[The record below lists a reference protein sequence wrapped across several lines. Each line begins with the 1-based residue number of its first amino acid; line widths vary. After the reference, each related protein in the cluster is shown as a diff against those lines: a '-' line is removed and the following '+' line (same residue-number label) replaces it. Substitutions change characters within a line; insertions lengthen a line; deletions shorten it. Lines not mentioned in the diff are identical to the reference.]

1 MTPAV
6 AERGSHR
13 SSWAIRLLHLLASG
27 AIVGSLLVL
36 RPTVPDFGPSI
47 TTPLTTSTLVQLA
60 LLMLWIVC
68 LLLALVLL
76 RGALVPMRVRRPP
89 PTWALGALRR
99 PPRAPQ
105 LVRREAP
112 APRLLVVAPKPGD
125 DAEPVPDRSG
135 SAEAP
140 TGDAP
145 AIVARVALLGPV
157 QIEGVRRPRRAT
169 TVELLAY
176 LALHEEGAS
185 RDQLL
190 EAMWPSEDPRR
201 TRPRLWQSVS
211 EARRLL
217 GDAFERHGDRYKLD
231 RMRVD
236 VDAVQL
242 EQLLARLDV
251 ARPAGDT
258 EAIVHQA
265 LALWR
270 GNPLDGT
277 DYAWADAHR
286 RQLEATLSKL
296 ARAAARAR
304 LDAGDAH
311 AALQVAEQ
319 GLDSDDLDETLVRVA
334 LEAEAALGRREAVT
348 ERYEALHKRLDDRL
362 GLEPERATRVLYRE
376 LLGQR
381 V

>member
-6 AERGSHR
+6 VERGNRRWSA
-13 SSWAIRLLHLLASG
+13 SWRLLHLLSSA
-27 AIVGSLLVL
+27 AIVVCLLVL
-36 RPTVPDFGPSI
+36 RPAMPDFGPSI

-76 RGALVPMRVRRPP
+76 RGAILPTRVQRPP
-89 PTWALGALRR
+89 PTWALGAPRR
-99 PPRAPQ
+99 PRRAPQ

-112 APRLLVVAPKPGD
+112 APRLVVAPKPGD

-135 SAEAP
+135 PAEAT

-157 QIEGVRRPRRAT
+157 EIDGVRRPRRAT

-190 EAMWPSEDPRR
+190 EAMWPNEDPRR

-217 GDAFERHGDRYKLD
+217 GEAFERQGDRYKLD
-231 RMRVD
+231 RTRVD
-236 VDAVQL
+236 VDASQL
-242 EQLLARLDV
+242 EQLLARLD
-251 ARPAGDT
+251 AAPPASGID
-258 EAIVHQA
+258 AIVRQA
-265 LALWR
+265 LDLWR
-270 GNPLDGT
+270 GDPLDGT
-277 DYAWADAHR
+277 DYAWADAHL

-348 ERYEALHKRLDDRL
+348 ERYEALRKRLDDRL

-376 LLGQR
+376 LLRQG
-381 V
+381 

>member
-6 AERGSHR
+6 LERRDRR
-13 SSWAIRLLHLLASG
+13 SSASWRLLHLLASA
-27 AIVGSLLVL
+27 AIVASLLVL
-36 RPTVPDFGPSI
+36 RPSMPDFGPSI

-76 RGALVPMRVRRPP
+76 RGAILPTRVQRPP
-89 PTWALGALRR
+89 PTWALGEPRR
-99 PPRAPQ
+99 PRRAPQ
-105 LVRREAP
+105 LMRREAP
-112 APRLLVVAPKPGD
+112 APRLVVTPKPDDDAASVPTRSGPAEATGD
-125 DAEPVPDRSG
+125 DQ
-135 SAEAP
+135 
-140 TGDAP
+140 T
-145 AIVARVALLGPV
+145 IVARVALLGPV
-157 QIEGVRRPRRAT
+157 EIDGVRRPRRAT

-176 LALHEEGAS
+176 LALHEEGAG
-185 RDQLL
+185 RDELL
-190 EAMWPSEDPRR
+190 EAMWPNEDPRR

-217 GDAFERHGDRYKLD
+217 GEAFERHGDRYKLD
-231 RMRVD
+231 RTRVD
-236 VDAVQL
+236 VDAAML
-242 EQLLARLDV
+242 DQLLGRLD

-258 EAIVHQA
+258 DAIVQQA

-348 ERYEALHKRLDDRL
+348 ERYEALRQRLDDRL

-376 LLGQR
+376 LLGQE
-381 V
+381 

>member
-6 AERGSHR
+6 VERGDRR
-13 SSWAIRLLHLLASG
+13 SSASWRLLHLLASA
-27 AIVGSLLVL
+27 AIVVCLLVL
-36 RPTVPDFGPSI
+36 RPAVPDFGPSI

-60 LLMLWIVC
+60 FLMLWIVC
-68 LLLALVLL
+68 LLLALALL
-76 RGALVPMRVRRPP
+76 RGALVPTRVRRPP

-112 APRLLVVAPKPGD
+112 APRLLVAPKPGD
-125 DAEPVPDRSG
+125 DAEPVPDRTG
-135 SAEAP
+135 PAEAT

-157 QIEGVRRPRRAT
+157 EIDGVRRPRRAT

-190 EAMWPSEDPRR
+190 EAMWPNEDPRR

-217 GDAFERHGDRYKLD
+217 GEAFERQGDRYKLD
-231 RMRVD
+231 RTRVD
-236 VDAVQL
+236 VDAAQL
-242 EQLLARLDV
+242 EQLLARLD
-251 ARPAGDT
+251 AAPPTSDID
-258 EAIVHQA
+258 AIVQQA

-270 GNPLDGT
+270 GAPLDGS

-311 AALQVAEQ
+311 AALQIAEQ

-348 ERYEALHKRLDDRL
+348 ERYEALRQRLDDRL
-362 GLEPERATRVLYRE
+362 GLEPERATRVLYRQ
-376 LLGQR
+376 LLGQE
-381 V
+381 